1 MNKFAYMLVGAIFT
15 VIISI
20 GYLTFADTTD
30 SSQSEQI
37 TQEALTVNKTLVSET
52 EEVEVIEEF
61 KEVEEIQPSIAE
73 ESPILL
79 STGRKE
85 VTEITTV
92 DTEKTDENSQTEENT
107 QAAKGLAKAEGLAK
121 AKGNSQAMNNNQ
133 RAVSFLEQ
141 LKKLEIELE
150 DEQFEIE
157 IKQERKKNRV
167 KSEVEIEWKNEKIK
181 LKNKQA
187 DDFIEELFAL
197 TEVYSAEDLPTLA
210 NKILAQY
217 EVEWDSAEVK
227 IKVEKADG
235 KKYEYE
241 NK

>member
-20 GYLTFADTTD
+20 GYITFADTTD

-37 TQEALTVNKTLVSET
+37 TQEALTVYKSAANET
-52 EEVEVIEEF
+52 EEVEVF
-61 KEVEEIQPSIAE
+61 EEIQPSIAE

-79 STGRKE
+79 STGREE
-85 VTEITTV
+85 VTITKV
-92 DTEKTDENSQTEENT
+92 DTEKTDENSHAEENT
-107 QAAKGLAKAEGLAK
+107 QVAKGIAI
-121 AKGNSQAMNNNQ
+121 AKGNSQAKNNNQ
-133 RAVSFLEQ
+133 RGASFLEQ

-181 LKNKQA
+181 LKNKRA
-187 DDFIEELFAL
+187 DNFIEELFAL

-227 IKVEKADG
+227 IKAEKADG